1 MNSNEQRPGLVK
13 RASFNDSIQYNLDCR
28 VLKTA
33 TVRPLN
39 QLSSM
44 GSLGRV
50 PNNQKE
56 KNPSYQ
62 TFS

>member
-1 MNSNEQRPGLVK
+1 MNSNEQKPRLVK
-13 RASFNDSIQYNLDCR
+13 RASFKDSIQYNLDCG

-39 QLSSM
+39 QSM

-56 KNPSYQ
+56 KNPNYQ